1 MSSFCENVR
10 EWMAIDKKNVIAVHC
25 KGGKGRTGTIIC
37 TWLIDSGLFDEA
49 KVKYF
54 YLILRTFNA
63 FVWCVCTWKIPSSCG

>member
-10 EWMAIDKKNVIAVHC
+10 EWMAADKRNVIAVHC

-49 KVKYF
+49 KVKKY
-54 YLILRTFNA
+54 IFNA
-63 FVWCVCTWKIPSSCG
+63 FSVCVYTIKLLNFQIKYV